1 MTDSVPWIQTI
12 NYSLSLWP
20 TCFASAI
27 VALRVVHRLEHL
39 FRRSGHALC
48 CSHLTSTQL
57 IFKLTTS
64 PTTVLHCGIP
74 QDFILATLLFT
85 LYAIPLGSIL
95 TCRWLSGL
103 ACIRML
109 TIINYSFQ
117 FEIHNISRLWM
128 YHVRDIFND
137 ICWEMW
143 SATVKLYMPKT
154 TPILWTGYE

>member
-39 FRRSGHALC
+39 FSRSGHALC

-103 ACIRML
+103 A
-109 TIINYSFQ
+109 F
-117 FEIHNISRLWM
+117 
-128 YHVRDIFND
+128 V
-137 ICWEMW
+137 CWR
-143 SATVKLYMPKT
+143 
-154 TPILWTGYE
+154 